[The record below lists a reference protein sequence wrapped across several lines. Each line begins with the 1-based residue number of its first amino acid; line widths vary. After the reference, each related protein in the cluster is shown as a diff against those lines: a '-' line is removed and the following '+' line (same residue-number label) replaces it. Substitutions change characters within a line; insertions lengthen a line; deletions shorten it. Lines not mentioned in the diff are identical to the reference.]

1 VAKSPSHLLRAAR
14 FRLRE
19 GGVDG
24 QLERWRERIED
35 RHRAQL
41 LERVRGGRDVCWEE
55 PEDEAEPLVTV
66 RIPTFNRATE
76 LAERA
81 LPSAL
86 AQDYERLDILVIG
99 DATDRATERF
109 MSSVRDPR
117 VRFVNLPRQGIYPL
131 DPVQRWRV
139 SGSEPMNA
147 ALMLAQ
153 GSWIT
158 LCDDDDEMTPDHV
171 SVLLQ
176 AAKSRRLEFVHSIT
190 ETHFADGV
198 TVGLQGRDPL
208 TCGQVTQG
216 SVLYSMGL
224 RFMTYSTTCYKIPD
238 NHDWNLF
245 RRMEALGV
253 RMGFVDHVTYRYW
266 AARSSMK
273 GAPPARD

>member
-1 VAKSPSHLLRAAR
+1 MSRSPKQLAMALRARAE
-14 FRLRE
+14 E
-19 GGVDG
+19 GGIDG

-35 RHRAQL
+35 RHRVEL
-41 LERVRGGRDVCWEE
+41 LARARGGRDVCWEE
-55 PEDEAEPLVTV
+55 PDDDLEPLVTV
-66 RIPTFNRATE
+66 RIPTFNRSDQ

-86 AQDYERLDILVIG
+86 AQDYERLDILVVG
-99 DATDRATERF
+99 DCTDAATERF
-109 MSSVRDPR
+109 MRSVRDPR
-117 VRFVNLPRQGIYPL
+117 VRFVNLPRQGLYPTQPS
-131 DPVQRWRV
+131 DRWRV

-147 ALMLAQ
+147 ALMLAK

-158 LCDDDDEMTPDHV
+158 LCDDDDELTLDHV
-171 SVLLQ
+171 SVLLRE
-176 AAKSRRLEFVHSIT
+176 AKSRRLEFVHSVT

-198 TVGLQGRDPL
+198 TVGLQGVEPL

-224 RFMTYSTTCYKIPD
+224 RFCTYSTTCYKIPD

-245 RRMEALGV
+245 RRMRDLGV

-266 AARSSMK
+266 AARASYE
-273 GAPPARD
+273 AEPAAQA